1 VWRELATFEKMNYS
15 SLNATL
21 ATAKN
26 VALMVVSRKTE
37 IILQQ

>member
-1 VWRELATFEKMNYS
+1 MRVV
-15 SLNATL
+15 NATL

-26 VALMVVSRKTE
+26 VALVVVSQKIE